1 MICLLLGQLKLS
13 FFQIIVNILL
23 YIVAASAVLVEKP
36 LKNASKVRENDVKT
50 GPKNIKMFQFDEHA
64 IESIEFE
71 INVETI
77 ALVDQVEKLGKSE
90 SAAAIF
96 IKFMKKS
103 MADEEGRR
111 FVS

>member
-1 MICLLLGQLKLS
+1 M
-13 FFQIIVNILL
+13 
-23 YIVAASAVLVEKP
+23 AASAVLVEKP

-90 SAAAIF
+90 SAAAI
-96 IKFMKKS
+96 KT
-103 MADEEGRR
+103 ACP
-111 FVS
+111 